1 MSLFYSLGAIVAIG
15 ALAGLGVLV
24 VERQRGRWANRLLGG
39 FLLTVAG
46 FLVSSLAYQ
55 WIASGSSIWPFT
67 GLTVRDATA
76 WMDAA
81 YVLSTLF
88 ASVFPSLILHFALEF
103 PRRHVLAQ
111 SARVNL
117 LYLPGVVLFLLGIAG
132 GSDALRPSP
141 SGFASAWL
149 WEWRSWALSYFLL
162 ALAILFA
169 RYRQASGQVERQ
181 QLALV
186 LLGLGAP
193 FLALPLGWVSPAWNR
208 SGWNHVAWTFTAVLL
223 AYGIARYQLLDV
235 RVVIR
240 RALLYSL
247 LTVVV
252 MVGYIGAAL
261 ALGILTAGLPDS
273 LERVLNAVLIV
284 LIAMLVSPTKDR
296 LQALVDRTFFPGEV
310 GRADVL
316 HRFSRDLHA
325 ELSED
330 GVAERTLHCILEN
343 LDARAVYLLQ
353 ERDGIFTPAY
363 HAGHPPPR
371 ALEQRFARDDDLIRC
386 LGQRQDAVT
395 VDQMHVDPR
404 FGPAYV
410 RSWTRLDAMDAA
422 LCVPLLDSEGA
433 LVGLVLVARK
443 RTRGAY
449 SAADVRF
456 AQGVCNQAAIALE
469 NARLH
474 RQASEAERL
483 AALGRM
489 ASAIL
494 HDLRTP
500 IGGMMRCVE
509 ALGQQ
514 ELPHD
519 ARNRLA
525 VSTLEMMNRLYRM
538 AQQVLD
544 YSRGGWTLEM
554 KAVPLGDFVRG
565 LLPVIQA
572 DVEEQGIEV
581 RLALAYEGIVLM
593 DPTRMSQVVYN
604 LVSNAR
610 DAMPNGGVLTI
621 GSSASDSE
629 ISLSVADTGVGIPPE
644 RLQRIFEPFVS
655 YKSDRGAGLGLAISS
670 KIVADH
676 GGRILVESAVG
687 VGSTFTVVLSRQH
700 EIHRGDG
707 EDTENADSSA
717 SSAPRR
723 CTGLTAETERTQRNK

>member
-1 MSLFYSLGAIVAIG
+1 MSVFYSLGAVVAIG

-24 VERQRGRWANRLLGG
+24 VERQRSRLANRLLGG

-46 FLVSSLAYQ
+46 FLLSSLAYQ
-55 WIASGSSIWPFT
+55 WIATSPSLWPFA
-67 GLTVRDATA
+67 GLTVRDAGA

-81 YVLSTLF
+81 YALSTLF
-88 ASVFPSLILHFALEF
+88 ASVFPALLLHFALEF

-111 SARVNL
+111 SARVSL
-117 LYLPGVVLFLLGIAG
+117 LYLPGAVLLLLGIAG
-132 GSDALRPSP
+132 GPAALRPSP
-141 SGFASAWL
+141 GGVASAWA
-149 WEWRSWALSYFLL
+149 WVWRAWVVSYFLL
-162 ALAILFA
+162 ALVLLFA
-169 RYRQASGQVERQ
+169 RYRSASGQVERQ

-186 LLGLGAP
+186 LVGLGAP
-193 FLALPLGWVSPAWNR
+193 FLALLLGWISPAWNR
-208 SGWNHVAWTFTAVLL
+208 SGWGPVAWTFTAVLL

-252 MVGYIGAAL
+252 MGGYIGTAL
-261 ALGILTAGLPDS
+261 ALGLLTAGLPDS
-273 LERVLNAVLIV
+273 LERLLNAVLIV

-296 LQALVDRTFFPGEV
+296 LQAVVDAVFFPGEV

-325 ELSED
+325 ELSEE
-330 GVAERTLHCILEN
+330 GVAERTLQCILEN
-343 LDARAVYLLQ
+343 LDARAAYLLQ
-353 ERDGIFTPAY
+353 ERYGVFAPTY
-363 HAGHPPPR
+363 HAGDPPPR
-371 ALEQRFARDDDLIRC
+371 ALDQQFARDDDLIRC
-386 LGQRQDAVT
+386 LCQGQEAVT

-404 FGPAYV
+404 FGLAYV
-410 RSWTRLDAMDAA
+410 RSWARLDAMDAA
-422 LCVPLLDSEGA
+422 ICVPLLDSDSA

-443 RTRGAY
+443 RTRGSY

-474 RQASEAERL
+474 QRASEAERL
-483 AALGRM
+483 ATIGRM

-509 ALGQQ
+509 ALGQE

-544 YSRGGWTLEM
+544 YSRGGWTLEV
-554 KAVPLGDFVRG
+554 KPVPLGEFVRG

-572 DVEEQGIEV
+572 DVEEQGIDV
-581 RLALAYEGIVLM
+581 RLALAFEGIVPM
-593 DPTRMSQVVYN
+593 DPTRMSQVIYN

-610 DAMPNGGVLTI
+610 DAMPTGGILTI

-629 ISLSVADTGVGIPPE
+629 VSLSVADTGAGIPPE

-655 YKSDRGAGLGLAISS
+655 YKSDRGAGLGLAISN

-687 VGSTFTVVLSRQH
+687 VGSTFTVILPRQQDV
-700 EIHRGDG
+700 R
-707 EDTENADSSA
+707 
-717 SSAPRR
+717 
-723 CTGLTAETERTQRNK
+723 ETPGALAT